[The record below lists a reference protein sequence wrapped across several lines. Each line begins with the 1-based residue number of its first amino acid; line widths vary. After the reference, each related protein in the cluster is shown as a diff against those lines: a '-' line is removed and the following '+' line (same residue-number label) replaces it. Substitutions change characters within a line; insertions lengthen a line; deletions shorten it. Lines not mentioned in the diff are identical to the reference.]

1 MINATKEM
9 REARHGLQTLSASDP
24 LAQTNILR
32 HVAAFTKL
40 LTGRPG
46 IDASPSEPL
55 VGAGFRLVDGEER
68 LLAALTRRDGV
79 ERVYIAFDIDDA
91 QGPPIGTGL
100 FRKEGDHVV
109 CYGLCKLWSPV
120 GDGRALLVPTKGG
133 EHAGYF
139 AFRRGQ
145 PFRRVE
151 GPVHG
156 DFVTGLRRAQARF
169 ARLLTTG
176 EADDVPR
183 RGFASAVSNVGQEL
197 FTRPLPLAA

>member
-24 LAQTNILR
+24 LAQANILR

-68 LLAALTRRDGV
+68 LLAALPRRDGI
-79 ERVYIAFDIDDA
+79 ERIYIAFDIDDA

-100 FRKEGDHVV
+100 FRKEGDHVA
-109 CYGLCKLWSPV
+109 CYGLCKLWSPL

-151 GPVHG
+151 GPLPG
-156 DFVTGLRRAQARF
+156 DFIAGLRRTQARMD
-169 ARLLTTG
+169 RLLKTA
-176 EADDVPR
+176 EADPAPK
-183 RGFASAVSNVGQEL
+183 RGFATVVSNVGQEI
-197 FTRPLPLAA
+197 FTRPLRLAA

>member
-1 MINATKEM
+1 MINETKKM
-9 REARHGLQTLSASDP
+9 RDARHELQTLSASDP
-24 LAQTNILR
+24 LAQANLLR
-32 HVAAFTKL
+32 HVAAFTQL
-40 LTGRPG
+40 VTGRPG
-46 IDASPSEPL
+46 VKALPDEPL
-55 VGAGFRLVDGEER
+55 VGAGFRLVNGEEK
-68 LLAALTRRDGV
+68 LLGNLTRRDGV
-79 ERVYIAFDIDDA
+79 ARIYLAFDIDDP

-120 GDGRALLVPTKGG
+120 GAGRALLVPTTGG

-151 GPVHG
+151 GPVPG
-156 DFVTGLRRAQARF
+156 DFAAGLRRTQARL
-169 ARLLTTG
+169 ARLLTAA

-183 RGFASAVSNVGQEL
+183 LGFATVVSNVGQEL
-197 FTRPLPLAA
+197 VTRPLPLAV

>member
-1 MINATKEM
+1 MINETNKM
-9 REARHGLQTLSASDP
+9 REARHELQTLSASDP
-24 LAQTNILR
+24 LAQANLLR
-32 HVAAFTKL
+32 HVAACTQF

-46 IDASPSEPL
+46 VEALPGEPL
-55 VGAGFRLVDGEER
+55 VGAGFRLVDGEEK
-68 LLAALTRRDGV
+68 LLAALTRRDGL
-79 ERVYIAFDIDDA
+79 ERIYLAFDIDDA

-100 FRKEGDHVV
+100 FRKEGGHVV

-120 GDGRALLVPTKGG
+120 GDGRALLVPTRDG

-156 DFVTGLRRAQARF
+156 DFSAGLRRAQARL
-169 ARLLTTG
+169 ARLLTAA
-176 EADDVPR
+176 EADGVPR
-183 RGFASAVSNVGQEL
+183 PGFATVVSNVGQEL